1 MENQSVW
8 AVIVTLITVLGS
20 SAAWR
25 FYEKRAMQRD
35 RDEDFIRHDCRD
47 RIAKLE
53 ALLLQSSQEKDSMRQ
68 TILELT
74 EKVAQLTVKVEYLQK
89 ENVELM
95 NSMIKKNCHQNL
107 GYKIQRFY
115 HSRIQSF
122 TNTKN
127 E

>member
-8 AVIVTLITVLGS
+8 AVIITLITVLGS

-53 ALLLQSSQEKDSMRQ
+53 ALLLASSQEKDNMRQ

-74 EKVAQLTVKVEYLQK
+74 EKVAQLTVKVEFLQK
-89 ENVELM
+89 ENNELM
-95 NSMIKKNCHQNL
+95 KAMS
-107 GYKIQRFY
+107 QR
-115 HSRIQSF
+115 
-122 TNTKN
+122 
-127 E
+127 